1 MNTNQ
6 AVAEQAAKAM
16 TEAEIEKEKD
26 DAKHQVKVIDKTS
39 EAQKLV
45 FEKDFYFSYTC
56 EDGKTLE
63 GDFTIKRMSLSAQGK
78 VGVIKARL
86 NNNLFVDPQTELL
99 HAWMAQLQVSIIK
112 HPDWF
117 NVEKL
122 YEMNLLGRLHD
133 EVAKF
138 ENSFRR
144 LA

>member
-6 AVAEQAAKAM
+6 AAAEAAAKEM
-16 TEAEIEKEKD
+16 TEAEAKEAAD
-26 DAKHQVKVIDKTS
+26 DAKHKVKIIDKTT

-45 FEKDFYFSYTC
+45 FEKTFYFTYTC
-56 EDGKTLE
+56 LDGKVYE
-63 GDFTIKRMSLSAQGK
+63 GDFTIKRMSLTKQGQ
-78 VGVIKARL
+78 VGVIKSRL
-86 NNNLFVDPQTELL
+86 NGGLFVDPEIELL
-99 HAWMAQLQVSIIK
+99 HRWMAQLQVSVTQS
-112 HPDWF
+112 PEWF
-117 NVEKL
+117 NVDKL